1 MNRIS
6 RIASLLL
13 LILGLGAT
21 ACYQPV
27 DLSTDEEVRVPWVHC
42 VLSPVGT
49 QWLEFRMVSQNGES
63 RGINEAE
70 ISLYMRYGEE
80 GDAWSKLIL
89 QGQFENV
96 GDGLWK
102 IDDLLIESSH
112 SYTLKIQSPGL
123 EDIWAHT
130 TMPSYDYQ
138 IVGSDTLIRHH
149 YLPGLEMETEH
160 HSDVE
165 IAIVPD
171 ETYIIEYEVNGKTR
185 TSQTCA
191 IVGDKAV
198 LCRYDHPHYLIPGN
212 VSEYPLW
219 VYKVGWSEAGQS
231 WFIEDALTCNLEDRA
246 DGFNS
251 LGIPFTK
258 SREPAMRTAFPE
270 TEGRMLHYRYL
281 RFPRRSLSAIDSLAI
296 SGDFSGPHYGD
307 AWPAEAFDWEKTM
320 QLFYS
325 VHGVTYDHFLTNGH
339 AGYVNFKSV
348 SDEYDRYL
356 KDVAERELLRE
367 VSSDVVGIYNNT
379 NTYTNIQNGTGIF
392 GAEVNSKLYWSCG
405 VWIYE

>member
-13 LILGLGAT
+13 LLLGLGAT

-102 IDDLLIESSH
+102 IDDLLVESSH

-123 EDIWAHT
+123 DDIWAHT

-138 IVGSDTLIRHH
+138 ILYRDTLIRYH
-149 YLPGLEMETEH
+149 YYPGLEMETQH
-160 HSDVE
+160 HSDVQL
-165 IAIVPD
+165 AIEPD
-171 ETYIIEYEVNGKTR
+171 ETYTFEYEVNGKKR
-185 TSQTCA
+185 ISYSFA
-191 IVGDKAV
+191 IMGDKQV
-198 LCRYDHPHYLIPGN
+198 RCRNDHPHYLIPGN
-212 VSEYPLW
+212 VTAHPLW
-219 VYKVGWSEAGQS
+219 VYKVGWSETGQS

-246 DGFNS
+246 DGFNT
-251 LGIPFTK
+251 LGIPFTE

-270 TEGRMLHYRYL
+270 TEGHMLHYRYL
-281 RFPRRSLSAIDSLAI
+281 RFPRYSLSPSDSLAI

-307 AWPAEAFDWEKTM
+307 AWPTEAFHWEKTM

-325 VHGVTYDHFLTNGH
+325 VQGISYDFFLTNGH